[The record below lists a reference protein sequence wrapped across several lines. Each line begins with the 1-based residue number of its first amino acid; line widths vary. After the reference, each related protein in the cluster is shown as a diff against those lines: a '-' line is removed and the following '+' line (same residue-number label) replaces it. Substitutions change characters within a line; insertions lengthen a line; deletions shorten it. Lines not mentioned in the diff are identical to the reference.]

1 MVLGAKGR
9 VDISLTEDIEGNELL
24 IFYRVATVNAVL
36 S

>member
-9 VDISLTEDIEGNELL
+9 VDISLIEDIEGKELL
-24 IFYRVATVNAVL
+24 ICYRVATVNAVL